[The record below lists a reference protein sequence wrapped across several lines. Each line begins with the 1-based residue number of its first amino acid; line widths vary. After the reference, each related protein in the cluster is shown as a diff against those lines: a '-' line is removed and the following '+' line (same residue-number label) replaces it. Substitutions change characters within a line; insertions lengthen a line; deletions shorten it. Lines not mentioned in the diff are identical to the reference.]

1 MRVADLIAIT
11 LVVACSST
19 TARAP
24 SPAETSEAGHVAAP
38 APPDAQGDPHMNLDD
53 LLQRASSS
61 AFATYHPGTVIEA
74 VNALVLLGKDGALA
88 AIEGFLGKQDLAK
101 DPHQGLFLVLRVL
114 FEADPHPPMLLGG
127 SRPAPPSSPSSLPR
141 FPIMIVDDVPVMLV
155 ASYTLRG
162 LPEPVTTHVEYYRK
176 HGTLRAAPLAPSAGP
191 DRMAA
196 YARQY
201 QAAYH
206 APPSD
211 AERALVRAQ
220 LDRLK
225 L

>member
-1 MRVADLIAIT
+1 
-11 LVVACSST
+11 
-19 TARAP
+19 
-24 SPAETSEAGHVAAP
+24 
-38 APPDAQGDPHMNLDD
+38 MNFDD

-74 VNALVLLGKDGALA
+74 VNALVPLGKDRALV
-88 AIEGFLGKQDLAK
+88 AIEAFLAKQDLAN

-114 FEADPHPPMLLGG
+114 FEADPHPLLVLGG

-141 FPIMIVDDVPVMLV
+141 FPIVIVDDVPLMLV
-155 ASYTLRG
+155 AGYTLRG
-162 LPEPVTTHVEYYRK
+162 LPEPVTSHVEYYRK

-191 DRMAA
+191 DRMTA
-196 YARQY
+196 YATLY
-201 QAAYH
+201 QAAYR
-206 APPSD
+206 AAPSD